1 MKADQNTANLLYFLS
16 KAKVARVRE
25 EFTPMLKRL
34 KVAKK
39 RLAGHC

>member
-1 MKADQNTANLLYFLS
+1 MKINKDSTNLIYFLN
-16 KAKVARVRE
+16 KAKVLRVRE
-25 EFTPMLKRL
+25 EFTPILKRL